1 MKGVLVLLLLISFS
15 AWGQSQREVSVIITA
30 EGYYPKSLTVFQGET
45 VKFFVT
51 STIEAPDCFLLQGHE
66 VFLAAN
72 KGKITEAQTK
82 FEHPGVYNY
91 YCPSSKH
98 QGKVTVL
105 KKFVPQAAPSRKV
118 ASDDPAVWT
127 PKEYE

>member
-1 MKGVLVLLLLISFS
+1 MRVAFVLSLLFSFS
-15 AWGQSQREVSVIITA
+15 AWSQAQREVSVIVTP
-30 EGYYPKSLTVFQGET
+30 EGYYPKSFTVFQGET
-45 VKFFVT
+45 VKFYVT

-72 KGKITEAQTK
+72 KGKITEAQAK
-82 FEHPGVYNY
+82 FDNPGVYNY

-98 QGKVTVL
+98 QGKITVL
-105 KKFVPQAAPSRKV
+105 KKFDAQATPTRKV